1 MRGMARGWLLA
12 ALLLTMPVGVMPA
25 ALAAPSRVLS
35 INLCADQLVLALLP
49 PERIA
54 AVSYLA
60 RDCRISVA
68 CATAAAVPVSYGT
81 AEEMLAAKPD
91 LIIAGRYT
99 TRPAVAVAHRLGLSV
114 LDLDVP
120 ATIEEVEVQIGQV
133 AAAIGAEERGA
144 ALAASIEQA
153 LAALPSPDPTRPHPV
168 AAVFE
173 TSGFTVGK
181 GSLIDALLAR
191 SGFDNL
197 AVRLGIDN
205 YPSLPLEALVAAQP
219 DLLIVE
225 RRQEDRP
232 SLGGVLLD
240 HPILKAAFPAER
252 EITVP
257 QRLWL
262 CGGPAIIDA
271 LRLLAAARQHLDRGP
286 R

>member
-1 MRGMARGWLLA
+1 MRVRACGALLA
-12 ALLLTMPVGVMPA
+12 ALLLAVMPA
-25 ALAAPSRVLS
+25 GAAPSRVLS
-35 INLCADQLVLALLP
+35 MNLCADQLVLALLP
-49 PERIA
+49 PERIV

-68 CATAAAVPVSYGT
+68 CDLAASVPIRYGT
-81 AEEMLAAKPD
+81 AEEMLAAAPD

-99 TRPAVAVAHRLGLSV
+99 TRPAVAVAQRLGLSV

-120 ATIEEVEVQIGQV
+120 ATIEEVEAQIGQV
-133 AAAIGAEERGA
+133 AAAVGAEDRGKEIV
-144 ALAASIEQA
+144 ASLEQA
-153 LAALPSPDPTRPHPV
+153 LAALPAADAQQPRPV

-181 GSLIDALLAR
+181 GSLIDTLLAR
-191 SGFDNL
+191 AGFDNL

-240 HPILKAAFPAER
+240 HPVLKAAFPAER
-252 EITVP
+252 EIAVP

-271 LRLLAAARQHLDRGP
+271 LRLLVAARQRLEGTP
-286 R
+286 K

>member
-1 MRGMARGWLLA
+1 MRGVTRGGLLAAWLLA
-12 ALLLTMPVGVMPA
+12 MPA
-25 ALAAPSRVLS
+25 WAAPPRVLS
-35 INLCADQLVLALLP
+35 LNLCADQLVLALLP

-54 AVSYLA
+54 AVSNLA

-68 CATAAAVPVSYGT
+68 CDVAATVPISYGT
-81 AEEMLAAKPD
+81 AEEMLAARPD
-91 LIIAGRYT
+91 LVIAGRYT
-99 TRPAVAVAHRLGLSV
+99 TRPAVAIANRLGLPM
-114 LDLDVP
+114 LELDVP
-120 ATIEEVEVQIGQV
+120 ATIEGVEAQIVEV
-133 AAAIGAEERGA
+133 AAAVGAEERGA
-144 ALAASIEQA
+144 ALVASLERA
-153 LAALPSPDPTRPHPV
+153 LAALPKPDPRRPRPV

-181 GSLIDALLAR
+181 DSLIDTLLAR
-191 SGFDNL
+191 AGFDNL

-205 YPSLPLEALVAAQP
+205 YPSLPLEALVDAQP

-240 HPILKAAFPAER
+240 HPVLKAAFPAER
-252 EITVP
+252 EIAVP

-271 LRLLAAARQHLDRGP
+271 LRLLAAARQRLDGGP
-286 R
+286 K